1 MPEPDLRTELS
12 KVEAEPL
19 LPIEKKLIGWSLG
32 IGLTLLI
39 ILAIVN
45 HFLPA
50 ATPARETKEKPPAA
64 EATPVPAPAAPVA
77 VTPPP
82 LSAETPA
89 APVAAAP
96 AAPAGETPAPP
107 VVTTPAAPV
116 AETPAAPVG
125 AAPGVPTAA
134 AAAPGTAVFPSAIS
148 PQPGDARRKTCLDQ
162 YHANAATNSNGGLK
176 WNAYWKECK
185 KRLKS

>member
-1 MPEPDLRTELS
+1 MPEEKVLS
-12 KVEAEPL
+12 NMKRASAALATVEDANAAEAVKFAKWWLDPTIPTKVKTF
-19 LPIEKKLIGWSLG
+19 IG

-50 ATPARETKEKPPAA
+50 ATPARETKEKPLAV

-82 LSAETPA
+82 PS
-89 APVAAAP
+89 
-96 AAPAGETPAPP
+96 
-107 VVTTPAAPV
+107 

-125 AAPGVPTAA
+125 AAPGVPTVA
-134 AAAPGTAVFPSAIS
+134 AAAPGTAVFPSARN
-148 PQPGDARRKTCLDQ
+148 AR
-162 YHANAATNSNGGLK
+162 NV
-176 WNAYWKECK
+176 
-185 KRLKS
+185 

>member
-12 KVEAEPL
+12 KAEAEPL

-50 ATPARETKEKPPAA
+50 ATPARETKEKPPAV

-82 LSAETPA
+82 PSAETPA
-89 APVAAAP
+89 
-96 AAPAGETPAPP
+96 
-107 VVTTPAAPV
+107 

>member
-1 MPEPDLRTELS
+1 M
-12 KVEAEPL
+12 
-19 LPIEKKLIGWSLG
+19 PIEKKLIGWSLG

-50 ATPARETKEKPPAA
+50 ATPARETKEKPPAV

-82 LSAETPA
+82 PSAETPA

-107 VVTTPAAPV
+107 VVTAPGAPV
-116 AETPAAPVG
+116 AETPAPPVG
-125 AAPGVPTAA
+125 AVPGVPTAA
-134 AAAPGTAVFPSAIS
+134 PPIAAAPASPSAAAATPPAAVFPSAIS

-162 YHANAATNSNGGLK
+162 YHANAATNANGGLK

>member
-1 MPEPDLRTELS
+1 M
-12 KVEAEPL
+12 
-19 LPIEKKLIGWSLG
+19 PIEKKLIGWSLG

-50 ATPARETKEKPPAA
+50 ATPARETKEKPPAV

-82 LSAETPA
+82 PSAETPA

-107 VVTTPAAPV
+107 V
-116 AETPAAPVG
+116 G
-125 AAPGVPTAA
+125 AAPGVPMAA